1 MSLRAYGWFACAMA
15 ALVLL
20 GACGET
26 ITPKVSSQ
34 LEMKRNAAGGVA
46 ITLVLTNDRDMAT
59 VPLMVAVDAYEPG
72 TPDAHKPEP
81 VIHPAPFVLNRHE
94 SRTMTA
100 EINTPRAVVAELSVK
115 ESERGI
121 LLVAQTKTIDAA
133 APAAPA
139 PAPAEKQ

>member
-15 ALVLL
+15 ALALL

-26 ITPKVSSQ
+26 ITPKVSSK
-34 LEMKRNAAGGVA
+34 LEMKRNAAGNVA
-46 ITLVLTNDRDMAT
+46 ITLVLTNERDMAT

-72 TPDAHKPEP
+72 TPDARKPEP

-100 EINTPRAVVAELSVK
+100 EINTPRAVAAELSVK

-121 LLVAQTKTIDAA
+121 LLVAQTKTID
-133 APAAPA
+133 PA
-139 PAPAEKQ
+139 PPATPAPEPAGQK

>member
-1 MSLRAYGWFACAMA
+1 LSLRVYAWFACAMA
-15 ALVLL
+15 SLALLS
-20 GACGET
+20 ACGET
-26 ITPKVSSQ
+26 ITPKVSSK
-34 LEMKRNAAGGVA
+34 LDMKRNAAGNVA
-46 ITLVLTNDRDMAT
+46 ITLTLTNERDMAT
-59 VPLMVAVDAYEPG
+59 VPLLVAVDAYEPG
-72 TPDAHKPEP
+72 TPGAHKPEP

-100 EINTPRAVVAELSVK
+100 EIKSPRAIVAELSVK

-139 PAPAEKQ
+139 PEPAGQK

>member
-1 MSLRAYGWFACAMA
+1 MSLRAYGWFACAMV

-26 ITPKVSSQ
+26 ITPKVSSK
-34 LEMKRNAAGGVA
+34 LEMKRTAAGSVA
-46 ITLVLTNDRDMAT
+46 ITLVLTNERDMAT

-94 SRTMTA
+94 SRTLTA
-100 EINTPRAVVAELSVK
+100 EINTPHAVVAELSVK

-121 LLVAQTKTIDAA
+121 LLVAETKTIDAA
-133 APAAPA
+133 VPAAPA
-139 PAPAEKQ
+139 PEPAGQK

>member
-1 MSLRAYGWFACAMA
+1 MSLRAYGWFACATA

-26 ITPKVSSQ
+26 ITPKVSSN

-46 ITLVLTNDRDMAT
+46 ITLVLTNERDMAT
-59 VPLMVAVDAYEPG
+59 VPLMVAVYAFEPG

-100 EINTPRAVVAELSVK
+100 EINTPLPVVAELSVK

-133 APAAPA
+133 EPPA
-139 PAPAEKQ
+139 PAPEPAGQK